1 LTELPGRP
9 IIPSTPLKE
18 GIEMEQPAAVA
29 PASRRVYLDN
39 LKVLLVAGVIVG
51 HIFITYGDLGSW
63 AYHEPSSNK
72 AFLLP
77 GALFVILGSLFA
89 MGLFFLIAGLLTPRS
104 LARKG
109 PAAFIQDRA
118 VRFGPPFLFLLLIFP
133 FIRWI
138 GDGGG
143 KSLGWFLRD
152 QLTDPDPGPLWF
164 VFVLFLFSCGYAAG
178 RAVRPARPVRRSWRP
193 WIPAVLAAA
202 IAVATFLVRLE
213 LRIDSHQ
220 FLVMHVWQWPQCFGL
235 FLFGIACAEN
245 GWLDPVLDRI
255 RRRAGWAAL
264 AGALALVAVLVLNLD
279 SKDAFGGGSTWQAA
293 FVALAE
299 GIIATAF
306 SIWLLGTFQRRFD
319 SAGPLA
325 RALGRAAFGAYVLQ
339 APIGVSLARL
349 THPLPV
355 APEIKFLFVAPL
367 TLAGSF
373 GLAWLLTR
381 VPGVNKFI

>member
-1 LTELPGRP
+1 MTQSLADALTPP
-9 IIPSTPLKE
+9 P
-18 GIEMEQPAAVA
+18 
-29 PASRRVYLDN
+29 RRAYLDN
-39 LKVLLVAGVIVG
+39 LKVLLVVGVIVG
-51 HIFITYGDLGSW
+51 HIFITYGDIGSW
-63 AYHEPSSNK
+63 AYREPSMNK
-72 AFLLP
+72 AFLIP
-77 GALFVILGSLFA
+77 GALFVVLGSLFA

-109 PAAFIQDRA
+109 RAAFIRDRA
-118 VRFGPPFLFLLLIFP
+118 VRFGPPFLFLLLVFP
-133 FIRWI
+133 IVRRI
-138 GDGGG
+138 GDGSG
-143 KSLGWFLRD
+143 KSLGWFFRD

-164 VFVLFLFSCGYAAG
+164 VFVLFLFSCGFAAW
-178 RAVRPARPVRRSWRP
+178 RRVRPVRSLPRPWRP
-193 WIPAVLAAA
+193 WIPAALATGIAA
-202 IAVATFLVRLE
+202 ATFLLRLE

-220 FLVMHVWQWPQCFGL
+220 FLVMHVWQWPQCLGL

-245 GWLDPVLDRI
+245 GWLDPVLDRV

-279 SKDAFGGGSTWQAA
+279 SKDAFGGGATWQAA

-299 GIIATAF
+299 GIVATAF
-306 SIWLLGTFQRRFD
+306 SIWLLGLFQRRFD

-339 APIGVSLARL
+339 APVGVSLARL
-349 THPLPV
+349 ARVLPV
-355 APEIKFLFVAPL
+355 APEVKFLFVAPL

-381 VPGVNKFI
+381 VPGVKKLV